1 MLSSHR
7 IKMGTKALVY
17 TFKFIV
23 ILFVFGAIS
32 VGCMGAGAFTGLI
45 ETAPDIT
52 LNDVTPSQYK
62 TTVYDHMVTRQ
73 RLSSL
78 PVPTVSM

>member
-1 MLSSHR
+1 MNFSSDSIKQKQKMLSSHR

-32 VGCMGAGAFTGLI
+32 VG
-45 ETAPDIT
+45 
-52 LNDVTPSQYK
+52 
-62 TTVYDHMVTRQ
+62 
-73 RLSSL
+73 
-78 PVPTVSM
+78 